1 MTKQTYSYGI
11 QVHCTVSNDPS
22 ITTTDWFFANGSKV
36 GLVDSNFR
44 EGHYNNGT
52 TVLQI
57 GIGRRLTYC
66 DGGNYTCVVNTT
78 SGSTEK
84 RSFHLL
90 IRSMLI
96 FTPHACTRGKAISF
110 VCRHL
115 SLLARNHH
123 ILRCFLLMCT
133 TGLACV
139 PKGCQQ
145 THTCNISLAWP
156 HETSYM

>member
-1 MTKQTYSYGI
+1 MTFTTFIAVHDPLIIGFGINGDSVDKVTKQTYNYGI

-57 GIGRRLTYC
+57 GVGRRLTYC

-78 SGSTEK
+78 SGRIEK

-90 IRSMLI
+90 IRSMLNPDI
-96 FTPHACTRGKAISF
+96 IIHEG
-110 VCRHL
+110 
-115 SLLARNHH
+115 
-123 ILRCFLLMCT
+123 LM
-133 TGLACV
+133 
-139 PKGCQQ
+139 
-145 THTCNISLAWP
+145 
-156 HETSYM
+156 

>member
-1 MTKQTYSYGI
+1 MTKQTYNYGI
-11 QVHCTVSNDPS
+11 HVHCTVSNDPS

-44 EGHYNNGT
+44 EGHYNNKT

-57 GIGRRLTYC
+57 GVGRLLTYC

-78 SGSTEK
+78 SGRTER

-96 FTPHACTRGKAISF
+96 LKFNVSFYDNWNHMNAHLLSTNVANYNCEYARIGKLIAT
-110 VCRHL
+110 
-115 SLLARNHH
+115 N
-123 ILRCFLLMCT
+123 
-133 TGLACV
+133 
-139 PKGCQQ
+139 
-145 THTCNISLAWP
+145 N
-156 HETSYM
+156 E